1 MENTI
6 KQLRNE
12 VDDRGF
18 NLDKLLDDN
27 KKLFAQNE
35 NMKRILS
42 LYKDKIDSDCQD
54 IDYSGLQGQGNTG
67 YNKNTDGKK
76 L

>member
-1 MENTI
+1 MNIMENTI

-42 LYKDKIDSDCQD
+42 LYKDKIDSDC
-54 IDYSGLQGQGNTG
+54 
-67 YNKNTDGKK
+67 
-76 L
+76 